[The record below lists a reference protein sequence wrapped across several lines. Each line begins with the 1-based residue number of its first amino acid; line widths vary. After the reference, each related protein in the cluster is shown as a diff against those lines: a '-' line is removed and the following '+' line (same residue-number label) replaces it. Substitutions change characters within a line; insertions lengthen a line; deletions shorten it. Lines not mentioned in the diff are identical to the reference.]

1 MGTLSQRIRALVAL
15 GHYFKYF
22 DENKPEYLPF
32 VRAIEK
38 AKIENGWFRKKECL
52 HAIACWGIA
61 LEKEKIQKWLA
72 AYEIEENRTP
82 KIIALVLAGNLPMVG
97 FHDLIAI
104 WVTGNIALVKCSSK
118 DKVLIP
124 FIVNNNSLL
133 KSMTSFTSEKLE
145 DFDAVI
151 ATGSNNAARY
161 FNYYFS
167 KYPSIIRK
175 NRNGIAILNGN
186 ETKLELEGLGRD
198 MLQYFGL
205 GCRSVSKLYLPQG
218 YDLNKI
224 FGGIYPFSNLINV
237 NKYANNYDYNKAI
250 FLMSEFEFKEN
261 GFFML
266 KKDSAISSPIACA
279 FYEFYTEY
287 RLLKNQLD
295 KQKDYIQCVVTNESH
310 KSAVTFGST
319 QKPNLW
325 DYADGVDTIRFL
337 VSL

>member
-1 MGTLSQRIRALVAL
+1 
-15 GHYFKYF
+15 
-22 DENKPEYLPF
+22 
-32 VRAIEK
+32 
-38 AKIENGWFRKKECL
+38 
-52 HAIACWGIA
+52 
-61 LEKEKIQKWLA
+61 
-72 AYEIEENRTP
+72 
-82 KIIALVLAGNLPMVG
+82 
-97 FHDLIAI
+97 
-104 WVTGNIALVKCSSK
+104 
-118 DKVLIP
+118 
-124 FIVNNNSLL
+124 
-133 KSMTSFTSEKLE
+133 
-145 DFDAVI
+145 
-151 ATGSNNAARY
+151 
-161 FNYYFS
+161 
-167 KYPSIIRK
+167 
-175 NRNGIAILNGN
+175 
-186 ETKLELEGLGRD
+186 